1 MSTDSVQPVWRSAA
15 LLVVLYLLM
24 GVLSRLL
31 ADGPTQTMP
40 IWLGAAVLFAAFM
53 RQRSSGLLFLAGWLA
68 AAIWGYAAHDL
79 RLLPCILFG
88 LIEAGA
94 AWLGARLATLRMA
107 PPLSLR
113 TVVSLLAGA
122 LLTALLG
129 ATLATQFWS
138 WYLPDI
144 NALLEWRT
152 WALST
157 LVGIVLVVP
166 VALAFQGFQARRS
179 GGMPRRQFGL
189 GLIAFA
195 IFAALALWVFSP
207 QLERMGT
214 SATTL
219 AYLPMPFLLASSML
233 WGARGGSLA
242 MLTGGLL
249 VMARSASGAGPFAVL
264 DAFDGEAV
272 LEAQAF
278 VILWAVLI
286 LFGRGLEDGR
296 RRAMET
302 AQEWRLRYERTMQAT
317 ATVSVEFDAVNGAAT
332 WSPDAARLLGSGIAQ
347 VQSMH
352 DWLEHVDAAS
362 RPFAEAA
369 WQQAR
374 SGQPVQADSYEIAL
388 TGRRLTVQTSLAP
401 IFGPD
406 GAVEEVAALVHVQT
420 TGTPHV

>member
-1 MSTDSVQPVWRSAA
+1 MSTDSVQPAWRSAA
-15 LLVVLYLLM
+15 LLLVLYLCM
-24 GVLSRLL
+24 GAVSRVL

-40 IWLGAAVLFAAFM
+40 IWLGAAILFAAFM
-53 RQRSSGLLFLAGWLA
+53 RRHNSVALFLAGWLA
-68 AAIWGYAAHDL
+68 AAIWGAAAHDL
-79 RLLPCILFG
+79 RLLPCLVFG
-88 LIEAGA
+88 LIEAGS
-94 AWLGARLATLRMA
+94 AWLGARVATLRVA

-113 TVVSLLAGA
+113 TVVWLLAGA

-138 WYLPDI
+138 ESRPDI
-144 NALLEWRT
+144 NRLLEWRT

-166 VALAFQGFQARRS
+166 VALAYQGFQARRS

-195 IFAALALWVFSP
+195 IFTALALWVFSP

-214 SATTL
+214 TATTL

-242 MLTGGLL
+242 MLAGGLL
-249 VMARSASGAGPFAVL
+249 IMARSASGAGPFAVL

-296 RRAMET
+296 RRAMEI

-332 WSPDAARLLGSGIAQ
+332 WSPDAARLLGGGITQ
-347 VQSMH
+347 VQSMN
-352 DWLEHVDAAS
+352 DWLEHVDSAS
-362 RPFAEAA
+362 RPLAAAA

-374 SGQPVQADSYEIAL
+374 SGQPVQADSYEIAMP
-388 TGRRLTVQTSLAP
+388 GRKLTVQTALAP
-401 IFGPD
+401 VFGPD
-406 GAVEEVAALVHVQT
+406 GTVEEVAALVHVQSRT
-420 TGTPHV
+420 AHV